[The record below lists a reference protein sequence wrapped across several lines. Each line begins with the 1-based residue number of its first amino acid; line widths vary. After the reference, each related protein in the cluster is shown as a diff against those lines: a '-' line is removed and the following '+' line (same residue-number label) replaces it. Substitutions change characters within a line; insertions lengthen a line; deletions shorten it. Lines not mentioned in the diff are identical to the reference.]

1 MDFVKRINET
11 LHTGDDW
18 GRVYNIKG
26 DIPLEGAHG
35 VCKLRTVSDK
45 LILEA
50 DCTLEGNRLI
60 VWIRSDKSL
69 KIKRSLLRC
78 KYDVFL
84 ITPTKTIKLVM
95 GTMTIVHDVSMH

>member
-26 DIPLEGAHG
+26 DIHLENAHG

-50 DCTLEGNRLI
+50 DCTLEGNRLT
-60 VWIRSDKSL
+60 VWISSDKSL

-78 KYDVFL
+78 KYDIFI
-84 ITPTKTIKLVM
+84 ITPTQTIKLVM

>member
-26 DIPLEGAHG
+26 DIPLENASG
-35 VCKLRTVSDK
+35 VCKLRTTSDK

-50 DCTLEGNRLI
+50 DCTLVGNRLT

-78 KYDVFL
+78 KYDVFI
-84 ITPTKTIKLVM
+84 ITPTQTIKLVM

>member
-18 GRVYNIKG
+18 GRVYHIKG
-26 DIPLEGAHG
+26 DISLEGAHG

-50 DCTLEGNRLI
+50 DCTLEGNRLT

-78 KYDVFL
+78 KYDVFI
-84 ITPTKTIKLVM
+84 ITPTQTIKLVM

>member
-26 DIPLEGAHG
+26 DIPLEGATG
-35 VCKLRTVSDK
+35 VCKLRTATDK

-50 DCTLEGNRLI
+50 DCTLESNRLT
-60 VWIRSDKSL
+60 VWIRGNKSL
-69 KIKRSLLRC
+69 KIKDNLLWC

-84 ITPTKTIKLVM
+84 ITPNQTIKLVM
-95 GTMTIVHDVSMH
+95 GKMAIIHDVSMH